1 MIINAENLIIGR
13 LASYAA
19 KQALLGEQVD
29 IINSEKAVITG
40 DKQVLLADYRKKLV
54 MGTPYKGPFFPRTP
68 DKILKRTIRGML
80 PYKQPKGRN
89 ALKRIKCHIGA
100 PDEIKGHPITIENA
114 NIKKTKSLRYIS
126 LEKLSKLLRGK

>member
-29 IINSEKAVITG
+29 IINSEKAVIIG

-68 DKILKRTIRGML
+68 DRILKRTIRGML

-100 PDEIKGHPITIENA
+100 PEEIKGHPITIENA

>member
-1 MIINAENLIIGR
+1 
-13 LASYAA
+13 
-19 KQALLGEQVD
+19 
-29 IINSEKAVITG
+29 
-40 DKQVLLADYRKKLV
+40 